1 MTRVGDHSYFP
12 AGTRYTYF
20 MHFILRTAHKFLH
33 GHQERLLLNLSL
45 NFVGA
50 LKTRQTLVRRKR
62 KKEKEKKKKKRN
74 LFICCIYCQTLKP
87 NRDTENDF
95 HWFNEVYLPDYPSI
109 HSASAL
115 LSTSS
120 TPTSG

>member
-20 MHFILRTAHKFLH
+20 MHFILRIAHKFLH

-62 KKEKEKKKKKRN
+62 KKKKKKEE
-74 LFICCIYCQTLKP
+74 P
-87 NRDTENDF
+87 F
-95 HWFNEVYLPDYPSI
+95 HLLY
-109 HSASAL
+109 L
-115 LSTSS
+115 LSNSETK
-120 TPTSG
+120 